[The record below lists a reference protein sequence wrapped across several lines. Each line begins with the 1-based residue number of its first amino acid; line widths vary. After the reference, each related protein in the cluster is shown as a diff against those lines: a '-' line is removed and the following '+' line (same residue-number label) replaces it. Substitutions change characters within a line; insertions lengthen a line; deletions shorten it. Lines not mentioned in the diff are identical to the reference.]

1 MDKNVVSAKPII
13 SIIVPVYNVEKFL
26 KRCLDSIFEQQFS
39 NSFEVIAVDDCST
52 DNSLEILKEY
62 QKTESRLIIIE
73 HNVNKK
79 LSCARNSGI
88 VASTGEYIMNVDSD
102 DWLLPGALKEL
113 YHIISAYKVDIVVF
127 NYVRENELGIQT
139 NIEIIKNN
147 TIVTDKKEITNLF
160 VGACWNKIV
169 KRELLNDLIYGKVG
183 LNSEEDLVYSAEI
196 LLKSKM
202 IYLSKGFYYS
212 YFINSTSI
220 TNSISP
226 VNFLK
231 TKHITLSQLELI
243 FNKYKADSY
252 FVDYYLDYF
261 EKWIYLEFAKLHY
274 WYKGNF
280 EEVLVLVNS
289 LRKSPFVINERT
301 LKLELAFNNKR
312 KCLIEVYN
320 RFGFKIA
327 LSIYLKSLLRNLK
340 KYSS

>member
-1 MDKNVVSAKPII
+1 MDKNVVSPKPTI
-13 SIIVPVYNVEKFL
+13 SIIVPVYNVERFL
-26 KRCLDSIFEQQFS
+26 NRCLDSIFEQRFPFP
-39 NSFEVIAVDDCST
+39 FEVIAVDDCST

-62 QKTESRLIIIE
+62 QKTESRLIILE
-73 HNVNKK
+73 HNINKK

-88 VASTGEYIMNVDSD
+88 VASTGEYIMHVDSD
-102 DWLLPGALKEL
+102 DWLLPSALKEL
-113 YHIISAYKVDIVVF
+113 YHIISDHKVDIVVF
-127 NYVRENELGIQT
+127 NYVRENELGIKT

-147 TIVTDKKEITNLF
+147 TIITEKKEITDLF

-183 LNSEEDLVYSAEI
+183 LNSEEDLIYSSEV
-196 LLKSKM
+196 LFKSKS
-202 IYLSKGFYYS
+202 IYLSCGYYYS

-243 FNKYKADSY
+243 FNKYN
-252 FVDYYLDYF
+252 VDRYYINYYLDYF
-261 EKWIYLEFAKLHY
+261 EKWIYIEFAKLHF

-280 EEVLVLVNS
+280 EEVSELVNS
-289 LRKSPFVINERT
+289 FRKSPIVIRERA
-301 LKLELAFNNKR
+301 LKLELAVNNKR

-320 RFGFKIA
+320 RFGFKMA
-327 LSIYLKSLLRNLK
+327 LSIYIKSLFK
-340 KYSS
+340 K

>member
-1 MDKNVVSAKPII
+1 MDKNVALAKPII
-13 SIIVPVYNVEKFL
+13 SIIVPVYNVENFL
-26 KRCLDSIFEQQFS
+26 KRCLNSIFEQQFPYT
-39 NSFEVIAVDDCST
+39 FEVIAVDDCSK

-73 HNVNKK
+73 HDVNKK

-88 VASTGEYIMNVDSD
+88 IASTGEYIMHVDSD

-113 YHIISAYKVDIVVF
+113 YHLISDNKVDIVVF
-127 NYVRENELGIQT
+127 NYVRENELGIKT
-139 NIEIIKNN
+139 NIKIIKNN
-147 TIVTDKKEITNLF
+147 TIVIDKKEITDLF

-169 KRELLNDLIYGKVG
+169 KRELLNDLIYGNMG
-183 LNSEEDLVYSAEI
+183 LNSEEDLIYSSEI
-196 LLKSKM
+196 LFKSKS
-202 IYLSKGFYYS
+202 IYLSCGFYYS
-212 YFINSTSI
+212 YFINSSSI

-231 TKHITLSQLELI
+231 TKHITLSQLEII
-243 FNKYKADSY
+243 FNKYNADRY
-252 FVDYYLDYF
+252 YIDYYLDYF

-289 LRKSPFVINERT
+289 LRKSSFVINERA

-312 KCLIEVYN
+312 KCLIEVYY
-320 RFGFKIA
+320 RFGFKMA
-327 LSIYLKSLLRNLK
+327 LSIYIKSLFK
-340 KYSS
+340 K